1 MKLNDLM
8 REKCKKTCK
17 YVEHVLI
24 LASKI
29 TGCVSIYLFTSMVAI
44 HVGIA
49 SSVVGIK
56 ICPCAITKGMKKY
69 ESIIKKKKK
78 KPDKIVLL
86 GKIKVRY
93 HWSSN
98 F

>member
-8 REKCKKTCK
+8 REKCKKTRK

-29 TGCVSIYLFTSMVAI
+29 TGYVSIYLFTSLVAI
-44 HVGIA
+44 DVGTA

-56 ICPCAITKGMKKY
+56 ICTCAITKGMKKY
-69 ESIIKKKKK
+69 KSIIKKKNKK
-78 KPDKIVLL
+78 HDKIVLL
-86 GKIKVRY
+86 EKIKVRY
-93 HWSSN
+93 H
-98 F
+98 